1 MLEMPDSVE
10 SALHCT
16 WLLAQQPATAL
27 PARRL
32 AEFHGLPQAYLSKIL
47 KLLTRADV
55 LRAVPGT
62 GGGYRLA
69 RDPEEIT
76 VLDILTAV
84 QGNGPMFRCRELR
97 QRGPVPL
104 PVEAC
109 RRPCGIAAVMHRA
122 EQAWRQELAAT
133 TLAALHSHAAT
144 ASIGRARR
152 WLDGLPDS

>member
-1 MLEMPDSVE
+1 MEDDIHVLEMPDSVE

-16 WLLAQQPATAL
+16 WLLAQRPATAL

-69 RDPEEIT
+69 RDPERIT

-84 QGNGPMFRCRELR
+84 QGDGPMFRPPPTAESGR
-97 QRGPVPL
+97 
-104 PVEAC
+104 AC
-109 RRPCGIAAVMHRA
+109 RYV
-122 EQAWRQELAAT
+122 Q
-133 TLAALHSHAAT
+133 
-144 ASIGRARR
+144 GRSPR
-152 WLDGLPDS
+152 